1 MNSASALGHELSSS
15 LRPQATPTMFVVDD
29 VSVCESL
36 ELLIHCEGGGRRHQE
51 EVRGEAKVN
60 RRNNEGD

>member
-1 MNSASALGHELSSS
+1 MNSASALGHELRSS

-36 ELLIHCEGGGRRHQE
+36 ELLIHCEGWRPETSGRSARRGKSEQE
-51 EVRGEAKVN
+51 EQ
-60 RRNNEGD
+60 